1 MSASRTKVAAEKP
14 AEAGEKSALEIDAA
28 ELELRV
34 HIAEL
39 RARQVEAEIR
49 LVNAMAQRRQLK
61 EENLRAFKKFK
72 LHHRRKHEKGAQLPE
87 DDGN

>member
-1 MSASRTKVAAEKP
+1 MSASRTKIAAEKP
-14 AEAGEKSALEIDAA
+14 AEAGGKSALEIDAA

-61 EENLRAFKKFK
+61 GDNLQAFKKLK
-72 LHHRRKHEKGAQLPE
+72 LRHRRKHEKGAE
-87 DDGN
+87 TSEEDGN